1 MEESHMVDLSVNF
14 AGVKFKNPI
23 VMASMVFGW
32 SGEALKKAGLAGA
45 SGVVCKS
52 IGSPAETFEHPRC
65 GRMVLYRHNGIP
77 IGMQN
82 NEIFSTTNVDEW
94 IARELKIAA
103 EGGARQVVSIVA
115 NLRASETA
123 DLARKVARTGL
134 VDFFELNVSCPMPA
148 AGVGMNIGKV
158 PELSAEQVRAVKN
171 ACPDIPLMPKMT
183 PNVSDIA
190 AVAKACEEAGAD
202 AIAATNS
209 VQALVGVDV
218 ETGIPLLPAF
228 GGYSGPVV
236 HPIMLRCVAQIA
248 QAVKIP
254 ISGIGGVSTWKQAVE
269 MMMVGATTVQVGTAI
284 IWNGYQI
291 VSEIV
296 KGIESFMKRKGY
308 SSPHEFIGMALK
320 HLTTTEE
327 MAKRPPKVSEV
338 NLDSCIACGVCAK
351 VCGYE
356 AIEIQDDRKPKF
368 LVDKCDGCG
377 LCAQFCPTSMITL
390 VDKAEATA
398 KGPWIKPKKGR
409 VRALP

>member
-1 MEESHMVDLSVNF
+1 MVDLSVNF

-52 IGSPAETFEHPRC
+52 IGSPVETFEHPRC

-115 NLRASETA
+115 NPKASDTA
-123 DLARKVARTGL
+123 DMARKVARTGL
-134 VDFFELNVSCPMPA
+134 VDIFELNVSCPMPA

-254 ISGIGGVSTWKQAVE
+254 IAGIGGVSNWKQAVE
-269 MMMVGATTVQVGTAI
+269 MMMVGATMVQVGTAI
-284 IWNGYQI
+284 IWNGYN
-291 VSEIV
+291 VVAEIV
-296 KGIESFMKRKGY
+296 KGIESFMERKGY
-308 SSPHEFIGMALK
+308 QSPHEFIGMALK

-327 MAKRPPKVSEV
+327 MAMRPPKVCEV
-338 NLDSCIACGVCAK
+338 ELENCIACGVCAK

-356 AIEIQDDRKPKF
+356 AIEIQEDRKPKF

-390 VDKAEATA
+390 VDKAEAKARETKSA
-398 KGPWIKPKKGR
+398 R
-409 VRALP
+409 R

>member
-1 MEESHMVDLSVNF
+1 MVDLSVNF

-52 IGSPAETFEHPRC
+52 IGSPVETFEHPRC

-115 NLRASETA
+115 NPKASDTA

-134 VDFFELNVSCPMPA
+134 VDIFELNVSCPMPA

-254 ISGIGGVSTWKQAVE
+254 IAGIGGVSNWKQAVE
-269 MMMVGATTVQVGTAI
+269 MMMVGATMVQVGTAI
-284 IWNGYQI
+284 IWNGYG
-291 VSEIV
+291 VVPEIV
-296 KGIESFMKRKGY
+296 KGIESFMERKGY
-308 SSPHEFIGMALK
+308 QSPHDFIGMALK
-320 HLTTTEE
+320 HLSTTEE
-327 MAKRPPKVSEV
+327 MAMRPPKVSEV
-338 NLDSCIACGVCAK
+338 DLDSCIACGVCAK

-356 AIEIQDDRKPKF
+356 AIEIQKDRKPKF
-368 LVDKCDGCG
+368 LIDKCDGCG

-390 VDKAEATA
+390 VDKAKA
-398 KGPWIKPKKGR
+398 KEKLAR
-409 VRALP
+409 R

>member
-1 MEESHMVDLSVNF
+1 MVDLSVNF

-32 SGEALKKAGLAGA
+32 SGEALKKAGFEGA
-45 SGVVCKS
+45 AGVVCKS

-65 GRMVLYRHNGIP
+65 GRMVLYRHNGII

-94 IARELKIAA
+94 INRELKVAS
-103 EGGARQVVSIVA
+103 EGGARLVVSIVA
-115 NLRASETA
+115 NPDPTDTA
-123 DLARKVARTGL
+123 ALAKKVAKTGL
-134 VDFFELNVSCPMPA
+134 VDIFELNVSCPMPV
-148 AGVGMNIGKV
+148 AGVGMNIGKS
-158 PELSAEQVRAVKN
+158 PDLSADQVKAVKD

-209 VQALVGVDV
+209 VQALVGVNV
-218 ETGIPLLPAF
+218 ETGVPLLPAF
-228 GGYSGPVV
+228 GGYSGPAV
-236 HPIMLRCVAQIA
+236 HPIMLRCVSQIA
-248 QAVKIP
+248 KAVQIP
-254 ISGIGGVSTWKQAVE
+254 ISGIGGVTTWKQAVE

-284 IWNGYQI
+284 IWHGYKI
-291 VSEIV
+291 INEIV
-296 KGIESFMKRKGY
+296 KGLESFMERKGY
-308 SSPHEFIGMALK
+308 RSPHEFIGMSLK

-338 NLDSCIACGVCAK
+338 DLELCIACGVCAK
-351 VCGYE
+351 VCGYD
-356 AIEIQDDRKPKF
+356 AIEMQEDNKPKF
-368 LVDKCDGCG
+368 LIDKCDGCG

-390 VDKAEATA
+390 VDKAEAKTRMV
-398 KGPWIKPKKGR
+398 KR
-409 VRALP
+409 

>member
-1 MEESHMVDLSVNF
+1 MEESQMVDLSVNF

-52 IGSPAETFEHPRC
+52 IGSPVETFEHPRC

-115 NLRASETA
+115 NPKASDTA
-123 DLARKVARTGL
+123 ALARKVARTGL
-134 VDFFELNVSCPMPA
+134 VDVFELNVSCPMPA

-248 QAVKIP
+248 QTVKIP
-254 ISGIGGVSTWKQAVE
+254 IAGIGGVGNWKQAVE
-269 MMMVGATTVQVGTAI
+269 MMMVGATMVQVGTAI
-284 IWNGYQI
+284 IWNGYR
-291 VSEIV
+291 VVGEIV
-296 KGIESFMKRKGY
+296 KGIESFMERKGY
-308 SSPHEFIGMALK
+308 QSPHDFIGMALK

-327 MAKRPPKVSEV
+327 MAMRPPKVCEV
-338 NLDSCIACGVCAK
+338 ELENCIACGVCAK

-356 AIEIQDDRKPKF
+356 AIEIQEDRKPKF

-377 LCAQFCPTSMITL
+377 LCTQFCPTSMINL
-390 VDKAEATA
+390 VDKAEAKA
-398 KGPWIKPKKGR
+398 KSAR
-409 VRALP
+409 R

>member
-1 MEESHMVDLSVNF
+1 MVDLSVNF

-52 IGSPAETFEHPRC
+52 IGSPVETFEHPRC

-115 NLRASETA
+115 NPKASDTA

-134 VDFFELNVSCPMPA
+134 VDVFELNVSCPMPA

-254 ISGIGGVSTWKQAVE
+254 IAGIGGVANWKQAVE
-269 MMMVGATTVQVGTAI
+269 MMMVGATMVQVGTAI
-284 IWNGYQI
+284 IWNGYRVI
-291 VSEIV
+291 GEIV
-296 KGIESFMKRKGY
+296 KGIESFMERKGY
-308 SSPHEFIGMALK
+308 HSPHDFIGMALK

-327 MAKRPPKVSEV
+327 MAMRPPKVSEV
-338 NLDSCIACGVCAK
+338 NLDDCIACGICAK
-351 VCGYE
+351 VCGYD
-356 AIEIQDDRKPKF
+356 AIEIQEDRKPKF
-368 LVDKCDGCG
+368 LIDKCDGCG

-390 VDKAEATA
+390 VDKAEAKAREA
-398 KGPWIKPKKGR
+398 KSAR
-409 VRALP
+409 R

>member
-1 MEESHMVDLSVNF
+1 MVDLSVNF

-115 NLRASETA
+115 NPKASDTA
-123 DLARKVARTGL
+123 DMARKVARTGL
-134 VDFFELNVSCPMPA
+134 VDIFELNVSCPMPA

-254 ISGIGGVSTWKQAVE
+254 IAGIGGVSNWKQAVE
-269 MMMVGATTVQVGTAI
+269 MMMVGATMVQVGTAI
-284 IWNGYQI
+284 IWNGYR
-291 VSEIV
+291 VVPEIV
-296 KGIESFMKRKGY
+296 KGIESFMERKGY
-308 SSPHEFIGMALK
+308 QSPHEFIGMALK

-327 MAKRPPKVSEV
+327 MAMRPPKVSEV
-338 NLDSCIACGVCAK
+338 DLDSCIACGVCAK

-356 AIEIQDDRKPKF
+356 AIEIQEDRKPKF

-390 VDKAEATA
+390 IDKAEAKA
-398 KGPWIKPKKGR
+398 KLARGQKVK
-409 VRALP
+409 

>member
-1 MEESHMVDLSVNF
+1 
-14 AGVKFKNPI
+14 
-23 VMASMVFGW
+23 
-32 SGEALKKAGLAGA
+32 
-45 SGVVCKS
+45 
-52 IGSPAETFEHPRC
+52 
-65 GRMVLYRHNGIP
+65 
-77 IGMQN
+77 
-82 NEIFSTTNVDEW
+82 
-94 IARELKIAA
+94 
-103 EGGARQVVSIVA
+103 
-115 NLRASETA
+115 
-123 DLARKVARTGL
+123 
-134 VDFFELNVSCPMPA
+134 
-148 AGVGMNIGKV
+148 
-158 PELSAEQVRAVKN
+158 
-171 ACPDIPLMPKMT
+171 
-183 PNVSDIA
+183 
-190 AVAKACEEAGAD
+190 
-202 AIAATNS
+202 
-209 VQALVGVDV
+209 
-218 ETGIPLLPAF
+218 
-228 GGYSGPVV
+228 
-236 HPIMLRCVAQIA
+236 
-248 QAVKIP
+248 
-254 ISGIGGVSTWKQAVE
+254 

>member
-65 GRMVLYRHNGIP
+65 GRMVLYRHNGVP

-115 NLRASETA
+115 NPRASDTA
-123 DLARKVARTGL
+123 DLARKVAGTGL
-134 VDFFELNVSCPMPA
+134 VDVFELNVSCPMPA

-308 SSPHEFIGMALK
+308 SSPNEFIGMALK

-390 VDKAEATA
+390 VDKAEATT
-398 KGPWIKPKKGR
+398 KGPIDK
-409 VRALP
+409 A

>member
-1 MEESHMVDLSVNF
+1 MVDLSVNF

-52 IGSPAETFEHPRC
+52 IGSPVETFEHPRC

-115 NLRASETA
+115 NPKASDTA

-134 VDFFELNVSCPMPA
+134 VDIFELNVSCPMPA

-254 ISGIGGVSTWKQAVE
+254 IAGIGGVSNWKQAVE
-269 MMMVGATTVQVGTAI
+269 MMMVGATMVQVGTAI
-284 IWNGYQI
+284 IWNGYQSGSRNCEGDR
-291 VSEIV
+291 VVHGKKRLSE
-296 KGIESFMKRKGY
+296 
-308 SSPHEFIGMALK
+308 
-320 HLTTTEE
+320 
-327 MAKRPPKVSEV
+327 PP
-338 NLDSCIACGVCAK
+338 
-351 VCGYE
+351 
-356 AIEIQDDRKPKF
+356 
-368 LVDKCDGCG
+368 
-377 LCAQFCPTSMITL
+377 
-390 VDKAEATA
+390 
-398 KGPWIKPKKGR
+398 
-409 VRALP
+409 

>member
-1 MEESHMVDLSVNF
+1 MVDLSVNF

>member
-115 NLRASETA
+115 NPRASDTA

-134 VDFFELNVSCPMPA
+134 VDLFELNVSCPMPA

-254 ISGIGGVSTWKQAVE
+254 IAGIGGVSNWKQAVE
-269 MMMVGATTVQVGTAI
+269 MMMVGATMVQVGTAI
-284 IWNGYQI
+284 IWNGYK
-291 VSEIV
+291 VVAEMV
-296 KGIESFMKRKGY
+296 KGIESFMERKGY
-308 SSPHEFIGMALK
+308 QSPHEFIGMALK

-327 MAKRPPKVSEV
+327 MANRPPKVSEV
-338 NLDSCIACGVCAK
+338 NLDSCIACGVCTK

-356 AIEIQDDRKPKF
+356 AIEIQEDGKPKF

-390 VDKAEATA
+390 VDKAEAKA
-398 KGPWIKPKKGR
+398 KLAR
-409 VRALP
+409 R

>member
-1 MEESHMVDLSVNF
+1 MVDLSVNF

-23 VMASMVFGW
+23 VMASMAFGW
-32 SGEALKKAGLAGA
+32 SGEALKKAGLGGA
-45 SGVVCKS
+45 AGVVCKS

-82 NEIFSTTNVDEW
+82 NEIFSTTNVNEW
-94 IARELKIAA
+94 IDRELKVAA
-103 EGGARQVVSIVA
+103 EGGARMVVSIVA
-115 NLRASETA
+115 NPNPADTA
-123 DLARKVARTGL
+123 ALAKKVAKTGL
-134 VDFFELNVSCPMPA
+134 VDIFELNVSCPMPV
-148 AGVGMNIGKV
+148 AGVGMNIGKS
-158 PELSAEQVRAVKN
+158 PELSAEQVKAVKD

-209 VQALVGVDV
+209 IQALIGVDV
-218 ETGIPLLPAF
+218 ETGVPLLPAF

-269 MMMVGATTVQVGTAI
+269 MMMVGATTVQVGTAV
-284 IWNGYQI
+284 IWHGYKVI
-291 VSEIV
+291 GEIV
-296 KGIESFMKRKGY
+296 KGIESFMERKGY
-308 SSPHEFIGMALK
+308 KSPEEFVGIALK

-338 NLDSCIACGVCAK
+338 DLELCIGCGNCVT

-356 AIEIQDDRKPKF
+356 AIEMQEDRKPKI
-368 LVDKCDGCG
+368 LIDQCDGCG
-377 LCAQFCPTSMITL
+377 LCAQFCPTSMIKL
-390 VDKAEATA
+390 VDKAEA
-398 KGPWIKPKKGR
+398 KEKMGR
-409 VRALP
+409 RQ

>member
-1 MEESHMVDLSVNF
+1 MVDLSVNF

-115 NLRASETA
+115 NPKASDTA
-123 DLARKVARTGL
+123 DMARKVARTGL
-134 VDFFELNVSCPMPA
+134 VDIFELNVSCPMPA

-254 ISGIGGVSTWKQAVE
+254 IAGIGGVSNWKQAVE
-269 MMMVGATTVQVGTAI
+269 MMMVGATMVQVGTAI
-284 IWNGYQI
+284 IWNGYR
-291 VSEIV
+291 VVPEIV
-296 KGIESFMKRKGY
+296 KGIESFMERKGY
-308 SSPHEFIGMALK
+308 QSPHEFIGMALK

-327 MAKRPPKVSEV
+327 MAMRPPKVSEV
-338 NLDSCIACGVCAK
+338 DLDSCIACGVCAK
-351 VCGYE
+351 VCGYD
-356 AIEIQDDRKPKF
+356 AIEIQEDRKPKF

-390 VDKAEATA
+390 VDKAEAKA
-398 KGPWIKPKKGR
+398 KLARGQKVK
-409 VRALP
+409 

>member
-1 MEESHMVDLSVNF
+1 MEESQMVDLSVNF
-14 AGVKFKNPI
+14 AGVTFKNPI

-52 IGSPAETFEHPRC
+52 IGSPVETFEHPRC

-115 NLRASETA
+115 NPKASDTA
-123 DLARKVARTGL
+123 DMARKVARTGL
-134 VDFFELNVSCPMPA
+134 VDIFELNVSCPMPA

-209 VQALVGVDV
+209 VQALIGVDV
-218 ETGIPLLPAF
+218 ETGVPLLPAF

-254 ISGIGGVSTWKQAVE
+254 IAGIGGVSNWKQAVE
-269 MMMVGATTVQVGTAI
+269 MMMVGATMVQVGTAI
-284 IWNGYQI
+284 IWNGYR
-291 VSEIV
+291 VVGEMV
-296 KGIESFMKRKGY
+296 KGIESFMERKGY
-308 SSPHEFIGMALK
+308 QSPHEFIGMALK

-327 MAKRPPKVSEV
+327 MAMRPPKVCEV
-338 NLDSCIACGVCAK
+338 ELENCIACGVCAK

-356 AIEIQDDRKPKF
+356 AIEIQEDRKPKF

-390 VDKAEATA
+390 VDKAEAKARETKSA
-398 KGPWIKPKKGR
+398 R
-409 VRALP
+409 R

>member
-1 MEESHMVDLSVNF
+1 MVDLSVNF

-52 IGSPAETFEHPRC
+52 IGSPADTFEHPRC
-65 GRMVLYRHNGIP
+65 GRMVLYRHNGVP

-94 IARELKIAA
+94 IARELKIAS

-115 NLRASETA
+115 NPRASDTA

-134 VDFFELNVSCPMPA
+134 VDVFELNVSCPMPA

-254 ISGIGGVSTWKQAVE
+254 IAGIGGVSNWKQAVE
-269 MMMVGATTVQVGTAI
+269 MMMVGATMVQVGTAI
-284 IWNGYQI
+284 IWNGYK
-291 VSEIV
+291 VVAEMV
-296 KGIESFMKRKGY
+296 KGIESFMERKGY
-308 SSPHEFIGMALK
+308 QSPHEFIGMALK

-327 MAKRPPKVSEV
+327 MAMRPPKVSEV
-338 NLDSCIACGVCAK
+338 DLENCIACGVCAK

-356 AIEIQDDRKPKF
+356 AIEIQVDRKPKF

-390 VDKAEATA
+390 IDKAEAKA
-398 KGPWIKPKKGR
+398 KLARK
-409 VRALP
+409 

>member
-1 MEESHMVDLSVNF
+1 MEESQMVDLSVNF

-115 NLRASETA
+115 NPKASDTA
-123 DLARKVARTGL
+123 DMARKVARTGL
-134 VDFFELNVSCPMPA
+134 VDIFELNVSCPMPA

-254 ISGIGGVSTWKQAVE
+254 IAGIGGVSNWKQAVE
-269 MMMVGATTVQVGTAI
+269 MMMVGATMVQVGTAI
-284 IWNGYQI
+284 IWNGYR
-291 VSEIV
+291 VVPEIV
-296 KGIESFMKRKGY
+296 KGIESFMERKGY
-308 SSPHEFIGMALK
+308 QSPHEFIGMALK

-327 MAKRPPKVSEV
+327 MAMRPPKVSEV
-338 NLDSCIACGVCAK
+338 DLDSCIACGVCAK
-351 VCGYE
+351 VCGYD
-356 AIEIQDDRKPKF
+356 AIEIQEDRKPKF

-390 VDKAEATA
+390 VDKAEAKA
-398 KGPWIKPKKGR
+398 KLARGQKVK
-409 VRALP
+409 

>member
-1 MEESHMVDLSVNF
+1 MIKSFSNMEERHMVDLSVDF
-14 AGVKFKNPI
+14 ARVKFKNPI

-94 IARELKIAA
+94 IDRELKIAA
-103 EGGARQVVSIVA
+103 EGGARMVVSIVA
-115 NLRASETA
+115 NPKASDTA

-134 VDFFELNVSCPMPA
+134 VDIFELNVSCPMPA

-236 HPIMLRCVAQIA
+236 HHAEVCCPDC
-248 QAVKIP
+248 
-254 ISGIGGVSTWKQAVE
+254 SGRQDPDFRNRRGLYLEASRGDDDGRSHD
-269 MMMVGATTVQVGTAI
+269 GSG
-284 IWNGYQI
+284 
-291 VSEIV
+291 
-296 KGIESFMKRKGY
+296 GY
-308 SSPHEFIGMALK
+308 SDYLERISDCF
-320 HLTTTEE
+320 
-327 MAKRPPKVSEV
+327 R
-338 NLDSCIACGVCAK
+338 
-351 VCGYE
+351 
-356 AIEIQDDRKPKF
+356 DRQ
-368 LVDKCDGCG
+368 GN
-377 LCAQFCPTSMITL
+377 
-390 VDKAEATA
+390 
-398 KGPWIKPKKGR
+398 
-409 VRALP
+409 